1 MRFLDLELS
10 LYWVE
15 TLRNIGIG
23 QMYFVHR
30 ELDDHESPLGWNWGG
45 ILEADREMY
54 VWHSCVCAIVGVQ
67 LVGPAKDTMYRCH
80 IAILCKKN

>member
-1 MRFLDLELS
+1 MGNV
-10 LYWVE
+10 WAVE
-15 TLRNIGIG
+15 KE
-23 QMYFVHR
+23 VHNYGHLLQD
-30 ELDDHESPLGWNWGG
+30 LDDHESPLGWNWGG

-54 VWHSCVCAIVGVQ
+54 VWHPCVCAIVGVQ